1 MQKVALNTYLEADQ
15 KVRLEELAA
24 SRGVSQATLVRE
36 AIAEYVARRHVGVD
50 DEPPEAAWGRVL
62 SGYYAG
68 DGTPNDHDDIY
79 DD

>member
-15 KVRLEELAA
+15 KARLEELAR

-36 AIAEYVARRHVGVD
+36 AIGEYVARRQTGPGG
-50 DEPPEAAWGRVL
+50 EPPEAVWGRLL

>member
-15 KVRLEELAA
+15 KTRLEEIAA

-36 AIAEYVARRHVGVD
+36 AIAEYVARRHPRAGG
-50 DEPPEAAWGRVL
+50 ESPAAAWGRLL
-62 SGYYAG
+62 SGYYEG